1 MEAANFAAGNSFVLT
16 ALIALLGCAIGSFL
30 NVVCLRLPRMMEREW
45 RAQCAEISGTPAAE
59 EEPLNLAF
67 PPSRCPQCGHV
78 RICDFVGV
86 DIGVLLN
93 GNDFQIP
100 INHPQRRILLF

>member
-1 MEAANFAAGNSFVLT
+1 LFDVEAANFAAADPFVLT

-67 PPSRCPQCGHV
+67 PPSRCPQCRKKSNRSSNKFCAGLWTM
-78 RICDFVGV
+78 
-86 DIGVLLN
+86 IG
-93 GNDFQIP
+93 D
-100 INHPQRRILLF
+100 RRWRNPC